1 MKQLHT
7 DDSQILANTVQNVVA
22 WGLGARD
29 FCPSPVVRQSLKSSD
44 GKVSP
49 CLGPFLKANI
59 LNSYL
64 PLGSCDRAS

>member
-7 DDSQILANTVQNVVA
+7 DDSQILANTVQNLVA
-22 WGLGARD
+22 CAAWRPR
-29 FCPSPVVRQSLKSSD
+29 FVPIPVVKQSLKNSD

-59 LNSYL
+59 TNSYL
-64 PLGSCDRAS
+64 PVWILL